1 MNPERVLYHIDNQV
15 LDRINL
21 GQRWHDIIDYL
32 SSNIKRY
39 KKRDAYIQVSEKYL
53 INNWDR
59 IEWKKRMTTMLVI
72 QSMRRIKDLKWIEKN
87 HNRFPQY
94 GNIGMMNLIK
104 IRDKALYN
112 IDNIEKII

>member
-53 INNWDR
+53 INNSGFVF
-59 IEWKKRMTTMLVI
+59 KN
-72 QSMRRIKDLKWIEKN
+72 N
-87 HNRFPQY
+87 HNFLHS
-94 GNIGMMNLIK
+94 NLLYLKLYLCIFSILFIIILNK
-104 IRDKALYN
+104 ILKFISFFKLF
-112 IDNIEKII
+112 